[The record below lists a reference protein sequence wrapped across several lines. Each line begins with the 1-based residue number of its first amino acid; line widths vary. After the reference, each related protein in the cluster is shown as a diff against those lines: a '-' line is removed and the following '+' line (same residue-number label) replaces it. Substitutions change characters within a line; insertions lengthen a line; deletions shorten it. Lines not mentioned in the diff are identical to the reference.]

1 MKKLSGV
8 VKGRGPRAG
17 AVTGALKVML
27 AIAVAAGAAVAQDMP
42 PQGQDGPPQGRTRF
56 QMPSF
61 ADMDKNKD
69 NKLARDEVPSQ
80 MAQFFDRIDENKD
93 GFIDEE
99 EWNRSRNRMAAG
111 GTQRLSDILTR
122 FMDSDT
128 DSKISREEFARI
140 NHLFDALDKDKS
152 GDLNKEEMGRFFQ
165 AINEV
170 QARATGGVEVNNL
183 FEKYDKNK
191 DGKITA
197 EEMGNDRTFAAL
209 DLSKDGSITKEEA
222 EQALKQLASRSR
234 QQKP

>member
-1 MKKLSGV
+1 MKKLFGAV
-8 VKGRGPRAG
+8 NIMLVIAAG
-17 AVTGALKVML
+17 AV
-27 AIAVAAGAAVAQDMP
+27 VAAAQDMP

-69 NKLARDEVPSQ
+69 KKLARDEFPGQMPS
-80 MAQFFDRIDENKD
+80 QFFDRMDENKD
-93 GFIDEE
+93 GFVDEE
-99 EWNRSRNRMAAG
+99 AWNRSRNRMTTG
-111 GTQRLSDILTR
+111 STQRLSDILTK

-140 NHLFDALDKDKS
+140 TQLFDALDKDKS

-165 AINEV
+165 ALNEV
-170 QARATGGVEVNNL
+170 QAQATGGVEVNSL

-191 DGKITA
+191 DGKIIA
-197 EEMGNDRTFAAL
+197 EEMGNERTFAAL
-209 DLSKDGSITKEEA
+209 DLSKDGSVTKEEA